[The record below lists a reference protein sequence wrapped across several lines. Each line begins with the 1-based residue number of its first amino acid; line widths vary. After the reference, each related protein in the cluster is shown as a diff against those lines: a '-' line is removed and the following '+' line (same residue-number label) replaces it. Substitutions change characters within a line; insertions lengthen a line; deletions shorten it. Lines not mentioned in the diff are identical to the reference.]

1 MIKVE
6 ELFHHFWGK
15 PVLNGPSF
23 EVNPGEIVVVMGP
36 NGMGKSTMLSAI
48 GGGLV
53 PRGGRIF
60 IGGLQRYSDE
70 NSEMA
75 VRQKVMYLPDSPW
88 APKSRT
94 CRQWATAVALL
105 YRDDERFV
113 IDHVQALIELF
124 EMEKVADSP
133 MSSYSA
139 GQKKKATLILAM
151 APEAPVMILDEPFSG
166 GLDPTGLLAIKELLR
181 KRAHLA
187 NSTVLI
193 ATPTPELVE
202 EVADRIV
209 ILRNG
214 EIAAQGTLADLRQQA
229 GFEGSLEGLYERIS
243 SSQVEE
249 NLTRYEEEY
258 LKR

>member
-1 MIKVE
+1 MIQVE
-6 ELFHHFWGK
+6 ELFHHFGGK
-15 PVLNGPSF
+15 RVLNGPSF
-23 EVNPGEIVVVMGP
+23 QVNPGEIVVVMGP

-60 IGGLQRYSDE
+60 INGLQRYSNEDT
-70 NSEMA
+70 EMA

-88 APKSRT
+88 VPDSRT

-105 YRDDERFV
+105 YRDDERNV
-113 IDHVQALIELF
+113 IEHVDALIKLF
-124 EMEKVADSP
+124 EMEKVADAP

-139 GQKKKATLILAM
+139 GQKKKAMLILAL
-151 APEAPVMILDEPFSG
+151 APETPVLVLDEPFSG

-181 KRAHLA
+181 KRAQVA
-187 NSTVLI
+187 GNTVLLS
-193 ATPTPELVE
+193 TPTPELVE
-202 EVADRIV
+202 EVADRII

-214 EIAAQGTLADLRQQA
+214 SIVAQGTMDELRQQA
-229 GFEGSLEGLYERIS
+229 HYDGSLEGLYERLS

-249 NLTRYEEEY
+249 MLAKYEQVF